1 MKSILR
7 LCVFAGF
14 FVLLISSF
22 NACTYNKEDELYQV
36 ACDTTKVTYDAHIK
50 GILAASCLNCHGVEA
65 NRLGSGI
72 RLETYEEVKS
82 NAQSI
87 LESVTRSINP
97 MPKGGARLSECTIK
111 KIDVWIKQGT
121 PEK

>member
-1 MKSILR
+1 MKSFSAVCGI
-7 LCVFAGF
+7 FYF
-14 FVLLISSF
+14 FIIAMPIF
-22 NACTYNKEDELYQV
+22 NACTYNKEDELYQS
-36 ACDTTKVTYDAHIK
+36 ACDTVKVTYDTHIR

-87 LESVTRSINP
+87 LGSVTRSVNP
-97 MPKGGARLSECTIK
+97 MPKGGARLSECTIR
-111 KIDVWIKQGT
+111 KIEVWIKQGAL
-121 PEK
+121 EK